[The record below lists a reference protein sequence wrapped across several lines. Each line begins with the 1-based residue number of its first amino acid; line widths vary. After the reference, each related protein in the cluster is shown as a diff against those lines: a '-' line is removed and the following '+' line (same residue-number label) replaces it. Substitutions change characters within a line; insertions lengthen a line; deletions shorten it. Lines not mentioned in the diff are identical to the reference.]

1 ADSGGAYWPLFFVL
15 LTSGARGPLIAS
27 VLGAFVPL
35 AFSIQFRGLES
46 RIRIRMVV
54 AFFALFLAG
63 GIMAV
68 WGGPEST
75 TIQSL
80 SILFNAEGGGKSA
93 AGRLQSYKQS
103 TGIIAR
109 APFVGHGVGGWP
121 VVAGL
126 GDVPAYPHNIFIETL
141 SESGFVGFVLL
152 LGCFG

>member
-1 ADSGGAYWPLFFVL
+1 PALIIATDRVRLQRFMLAVLVFGSLMSLEGFNYYLQHGSGQVLNIFGPSGGNYLGVGRTVGFAAMIAVVELIGARKWGTRLILAGLIGLFSFVL

-68 WGGPEST
+68 WGG
-75 TIQSL
+75 
-80 SILFNAEGGGKSA
+80 
-93 AGRLQSYKQS
+93 
-103 TGIIAR
+103 
-109 APFVGHGVGGWP
+109 
-121 VVAGL
+121 
-126 GDVPAYPHNIFIETL
+126 
-141 SESGFVGFVLL
+141 
-152 LGCFG
+152 